1 MRMALL
7 GCVTVS
13 LRRSIIFVLLTKIQV
28 PVDLGIIIYESN
40 ISLALLVCF
49 IVAPF
54 VGALA
59 TFYTGFGLN
68 TILVPVFMIYW
79 DAPMAVLMAGL
90 VHLSNNILKVALTAR
105 SIDWHLFRNFGALA
119 ILFAFLGAFLLNQIS
134 AATSIYLKPI
144 FGAIFICFA
153 LLELFNWQLSLR
165 GPWSMRF
172 GGMLSGFFGGFSGHQ
187 GALRAMF
194 LSKLKL
200 EPLVFVATTALISL
214 LIDITRIGVY
224 LSDQNI
230 IHYDVTYLMFL
241 VIPSALAGTI
251 IGRKYIKKIKH
262 EKLSMLVGA
271 ALLFMGL
278 AMLLGW
284 I

>member
-1 MRMALL
+1 MDI
-7 GCVTVS
+7 G
-13 LRRSIIFVLLTKIQV
+13 IIF
-28 PVDLGIIIYESN
+28 ESN
-40 ISLALLVCF
+40 ISLAVLVCF
-49 IVAPF
+49 VVAPF

-79 DAPMAVLMAGL
+79 DAPLAVLMAGL

-119 ILFAFLGAFLLNQIS
+119 ILFAFLGAFLLNELNTG
-134 AATSIYLKPI
+134 TSIYLKPI

-153 LLELFNWQLSLR
+153 LLELFNWQLAMK
-165 GPWSMRF
+165 GVWAMRF

-214 LIDITRIGVY
+214 LIDMTRIGVY
-224 LSDQNI
+224 LTDRNL
-230 IHYDVTYLMFL
+230 IHFDATYLMFL
-241 VIPSALAGTI
+241 VVPSALAGTL

-262 EKLSMLVGA
+262 EKLSMLVGV
-271 ALLFMGL
+271 ALLLMGL
-278 AMLLGW
+278 AMLFGW